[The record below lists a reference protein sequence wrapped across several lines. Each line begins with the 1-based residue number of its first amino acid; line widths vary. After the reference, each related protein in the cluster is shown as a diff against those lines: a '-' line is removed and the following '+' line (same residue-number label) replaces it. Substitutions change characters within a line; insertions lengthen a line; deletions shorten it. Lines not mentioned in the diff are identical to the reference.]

1 MLRNI
6 ASLACGIIFGAGL
19 GISQMTNPDKVL
31 DFFDVFGAWDPSL
44 AFVMG
49 GAVAVTAVAFR
60 FVLKRPNPLLAETFS
75 LPTKADIDARL
86 IAGAAVYGVGWGL
99 TGFCVGPA
107 VAALA
112 FADARVLIF
121 LAALVVGILLSRLI
135 DTGLPWRTDPARL
148 SGSS

>member
-6 ASLACGIIFGAGL
+6 AALVCGIVFGAGL
-19 GISQMTNPDKVL
+19 GVSQMTNPDKVL

-60 FVLKRPNPLLAETFS
+60 FVLKRPSPLLAETFS

-86 IAGAAVYGVGWGL
+86 LAGAAVYGVGWGL
-99 TGFCVGPA
+99 VGFCAGPSIA
-107 VAALA
+107 ALAYGDSRVAIFVAALA
-112 FADARVLIF
+112 AGVWLANIVLMAVALFF
-121 LAALVVGILLSRLI
+121 L
-135 DTGLPWRTDPARL
+135 DM
-148 SGSS
+148 